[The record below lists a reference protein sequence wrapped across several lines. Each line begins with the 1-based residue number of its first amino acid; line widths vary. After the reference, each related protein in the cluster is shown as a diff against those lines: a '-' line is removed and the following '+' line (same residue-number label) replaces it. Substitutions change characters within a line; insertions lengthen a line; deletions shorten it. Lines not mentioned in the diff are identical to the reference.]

1 MKHLLMDQAT
11 EANGGSSA
19 AQTTTT
25 AATTQATGSAD
36 DGTKAIDQM
45 YSTTEA
51 AATKEQSTQQAVPTK
66 EGEAAAVSGYTEPP
80 AGSGTGYV
88 EPKPAEAKPAEAKPA
103 EGEVKFDESGLTPEA
118 VKEVKDFATANKLTK
133 EATEQ
138 YAKVIKQQATLI
150 NDYKANEQKLVEAAR
165 EKQKADWYN
174 GLKAD
179 KDFGGDLFQTNLK
192 RVDTILEK
200 FMPETKNM
208 LTSRK
213 AMLPPE
219 VMKDLH
225 RMHQVLLGSETTIVN
240 GNSAVNALLSDDEKF
255 IKDYYA

>member
-1 MKHLLMDQAT
+1 MKHLLMNQAT

-25 AATTQATGSAD
+25 ATTTQAAGSAD
-36 DGTKAIDQM
+36 DGTKAIEQM
-45 YSTTEA
+45 YTTTETT
-51 AATKEQSTQQAVPTK
+51 ATKEQQAQQTVQTEAGKADAV
-66 EGEAAAVSGYTEPP
+66 AGYTEPP
-80 AGSGTGYV
+80 AGNGTGYV
-88 EPKPAEAKPAEAKPA
+88 EPKPAETKPAAATPS
-103 EGEVKFDESGLTPEA
+103 EGEVKFDETGLTPEA
-118 VKEVKDFATANKLTK
+118 IKEVKDFATANKLSK
-133 EATEQ
+133 EAADQ

-150 NDYKANEQKLVEAAR
+150 EDYKANEQKQIEAAR
-165 EKQKADWYN
+165 EKQRSDWYN

-225 RMHQVLLGSETTIVN
+225 KLHQVLLGSETTIVN
-240 GNSAVNALLSDDEKF
+240 ANSNANAALSDDEKF
-255 IKDYYA
+255 LKDYYA

>member
-1 MKHLLMDQAT
+1 MKHLLMNQAT

-36 DGTKAIDQM
+36 DGTKAIEQM
-45 YSTTEA
+45 YTTTETTKA
-51 AATKEQSTQQAVPTK
+51 KEQQAQQTVQTEAGKADAV
-66 EGEAAAVSGYTEPP
+66 AGYTEPP
-80 AGSGTGYV
+80 AGNGTGYV
-88 EPKPAEAKPAEAKPA
+88 EPKAGEAKPAAA
-103 EGEVKFDESGLTPEA
+103 TTTEGEVKFDETGLTPEA
-118 VKEVKDFATANKLTK
+118 VKEVKDFATANKLSK
-133 EATEQ
+133 EAAEQ

-150 NDYKANEQKLVEAAR
+150 EDYKANEQKQIAEAR
-165 EKQKADWYN
+165 EKQRSDWYN
-174 GLKAD
+174 SLKSD

-225 RMHQVLLGSETTIVN
+225 KMHQVLLGSETTIVN
-240 GNSAVNALLSDDEKF
+240 ANSNANAALSDDEKF

>member
-1 MKHLLMDQAT
+1 MKHLLMNQAT

-25 AATTQATGSAD
+25 ATTTEASG
-36 DGTKAIDQM
+36 GTDAIDQM

-66 EGEAAAVSGYTEPP
+66 EGEAAAVSGYVEPP
-80 AGSGTGYV
+80 AGNGTGYV

>member
-1 MKHLLMDQAT
+1 MKHLLMNQAT
-11 EANGGSSA
+11 GTESGSGT

-25 AATTQATGSAD
+25 AT
-36 DGTKAIDQM
+36 
-45 YSTTEA
+45 TTEA
-51 AATKEQSTQQAVPTK
+51 SGSDNGEAAISQMYTTTETTATKEQQTQQAVPPK
-66 EGEAAAVSGYTEPP
+66 AGEAAAVSGYVEPS
-80 AGSGTGYV
+80 AGNGTGYV
-88 EPKPAEAKPAEAKPA
+88 EPKPAAATTT
-103 EGEVKFDESGLTPEA
+103 EGEVKFDEAGLTPEA
-118 VKEVKDFATANKLTK
+118 IKSVKDFATANKLSK
-133 EATEQ
+133 EATDQ
-138 YAKVIKQQATLI
+138 YAKVIKDQSTLI

-174 GLKAD
+174 GLKSD

-225 RMHQVLLGSETTIVN
+225 KLHQVLLGSEGTMVN
-240 GNSAVNALLSDDEKF
+240 GNSAVSALLSDDEKF
-255 IKDYYA
+255 INDYYK

>member
-1 MKHLLMDQAT
+1 MKHLLMNQAT
-11 EANGGSSA
+11 EVNGGSSA

-25 AATTQATGSAD
+25 AT
-36 DGTKAIDQM
+36 
-45 YSTTEA
+45 TTEA
-51 AATKEQSTQQAVPTK
+51 SGGTDAIEQMYTTTEATATKEQSTQQAVPTK
-66 EGEAAAVSGYTEPP
+66 EGEAAAVSGYVEPP
-80 AGSGTGYV
+80 TGNGTGYV
-88 EPKPAEAKPAEAKPA
+88 EPKPAETKPAAA
-103 EGEVKFDESGLTPEA
+103 TTTEGEVKFDESGLTPEA

-150 NDYKANEQKLVEAAR
+150 EDYKANEQKQIEAAR
-165 EKQKADWYN
+165 EKQRSDWYN
-174 GLKAD
+174 GLKSD

-225 RMHQVLLGSETTIVN
+225 KLHQVLLGSEGTMVN
-240 GNSAVNALLSDDEKF
+240 PNSAVNALLSDDEKF

>member
-1 MKHLLMDQAT
+1 MKHLLMNQAT
-11 EANGGSSA
+11 DNNGGSGA

-25 AATTQATGSAD
+25 ATTTEASG
-36 DGTKAIDQM
+36 GTDAIDQM

-51 AATKEQSTQQAVPTK
+51 AATKEQSTQQAVPPK

-80 AGSGTGYV
+80 AGNGTGYV
-88 EPKPAEAKPAEAKPA
+88 EPKPAEAKPAAQA
-103 EGEVKFDESGLTPEA
+103 TATEGEVKFDEAGLTPEA
-118 VKEVKDFATANKLTK
+118 IKAVKDFATANKLSK
-133 EATEQ
+133 EATDQ
-138 YAKVIKQQATLI
+138 YAKVIKDQSTLI

-225 RMHQVLLGSETTIVN
+225 KLHQVLLGSEGTMVN
-240 GNSAVNALLSDDEKF
+240 PNSAVNALLSDDEKF